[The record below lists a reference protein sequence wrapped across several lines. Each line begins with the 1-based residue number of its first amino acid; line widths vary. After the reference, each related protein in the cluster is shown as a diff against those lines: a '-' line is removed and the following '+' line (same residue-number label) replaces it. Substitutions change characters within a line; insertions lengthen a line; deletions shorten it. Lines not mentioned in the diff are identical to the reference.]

1 MPIASL
7 ILRVPFLAAALLAQ
21 TTHSNPPAYSPILRF
36 RDSPTGIQFT
46 LPGDWKLIQR
56 GPSSDSGE
64 QIGFANKAFHA
75 DLFIWLKSQSV
86 AQPDITARLRS
97 QIEFKATQRAGIPGY
112 KMLQDTL
119 QHRFVGG
126 QPALSIAAEY
136 EGNGARMIEYQT
148 FVISERAQAY
158 VSVRVP
164 APGFEKTKDA
174 VDGILTS
181 FIFPE

>member
-1 MPIASL
+1 MPIAFF
-7 ILRVPFLAAALLAQ
+7 IRIPFLAAALLAQ
-21 TTHSNPPAYSPILRF
+21 ATPTNSEASSPTLRF
-36 RDSPTGIQFT
+36 RDSPTGIQFA

-56 GPSSDSGE
+56 GPSSEGAE
-64 QIGFANKAFHA
+64 QIGFANKAYHA
-75 DLFIWLKSQSV
+75 DLFIWLKSQNV
-86 AQPDITARLRS
+86 AQPDISARLRS
-97 QIEFKATQRAGIPGY
+97 QIEFKAAQRAGVPGY

-174 VDGILTS
+174 VDGILAS
-181 FIFPE
+181 FVFSE